1 MSALRNRSWAVLLVT
16 GLALGTGCTAG
27 DFYGLS
33 GEGCDVDGDASA
45 GVQGSLSKDAGDG
58 QTAGAGTPVT
68 VRVKLLAVGGA
79 KLCSK
84 GIVWSTGAGSGTV
97 NGSAITDAGGLGTA
111 SWTLGPAGPQ
121 TLTATIT
128 NSDPVLS
135 VTFTATATGTAAHP
149 IANIRAYNGTSTSDV
164 VVTMQSPFN
173 GAQSFG
179 PIAPNTLVA
188 KDLQVEAATQFAISA
203 TVGARTGSTTCTTT
217 AAIIPDPADPQNT
230 GVALAAVF
238 TGETGNVVIT
248 CDGAWQSVPAP

>member
-1 MSALRNRSWAVLLVT
+1 MSALRNRSWAVLLVA
-16 GLALGTGCTAG
+16 GLAVGAGCTAS

-58 QTAGAGTPVT
+58 QTAVAGTPVT

-79 KLCSK
+79 ALCSK
-84 GIVWSTGAGSGTV
+84 SIAWSTGSGTV
-97 NGSAITDAGGLGTA
+97 NGSAITDFDGLGSA

-164 VVTMQSPFN
+164 VVTMQTPFN
-173 GAQSFG
+173 GSQSFG
-179 PIAPNTLVA
+179 PIAPSTLVA
-188 KDLQVEAATQFAISA
+188 KDLQVETATQFAITA
-203 TVGARTGSTTCTTT
+203 TVGAKTGSTTCTTT

-230 GVALAAVF
+230 GIALAAVF

-248 CDGAWQSVPAP
+248 CDGAWQSPPVP